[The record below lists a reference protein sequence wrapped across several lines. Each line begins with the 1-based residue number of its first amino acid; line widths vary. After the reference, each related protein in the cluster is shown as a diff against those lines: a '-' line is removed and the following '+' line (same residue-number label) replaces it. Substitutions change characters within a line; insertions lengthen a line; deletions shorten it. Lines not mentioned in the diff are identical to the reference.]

1 MSAANMPKT
10 YSIARFAAP
19 ALLIIHLGIRLASA
33 TPNPFADLFL
43 FNLIGLSAAATAYLA
58 PLFND
63 RFARF
68 AIAAAIALWTLGST
82 FSSWDSFNSF
92 QIWSPTIDICYSL
105 FYPTALFGMI
115 RVLTTKRR
123 VTPVELLDIAIITL
137 GLSSVIASIALK
149 PALIQ
154 FDGSAFSVFL
164 SIIYPAGD
172 VMLLAMCGA
181 IVFMNRRAS
190 RNAIFMLGVTA
201 FAITDFYFLWISAT
215 SGYVFGS
222 ISDDGWMLGLVLMS
236 QSLWLRGNESKS
248 IERLNSVATT
258 LALIL
263 SSTILAFAALRP
275 GYFPKFA
282 LIPAFATV
290 TFSFIR
296 MAIALHDARSSF
308 TERELARTDE
318 LTGLPNR
325 RRFLAELATLT
336 QRSGSLLLLDLNGFK
351 AINDNHGHAVGDQL
365 LQTIAT
371 RFTRAA
377 GESTM
382 VARLGGDEFG
392 LITYGSE
399 REATE
404 IAQALHAALS
414 YPVSLSSVI
423 VDVGVSIGHALWD
436 GDATHLISKEDLLR
450 RADSAM
456 YEAKRSGRG
465 TVQWAVTS

>member
-1 MSAANMPKT
+1 MPRT

-19 ALLIIHLGIRLASA
+19 ALLLIHLGIRLVSS
-33 TPNPFADLFL
+33 TPNPLADLFL
-43 FNLIGLSAAATAYLA
+43 FNLIGFSAAATAALA

-63 RFARF
+63 RYARY
-68 AIAAAIALWTLGST
+68 AIAIGIALWTIGST
-82 FSSWDSFNSF
+82 FSSWDSFNTF
-92 QIWSPTIDICYSL
+92 QVWSPAIDICYSL

-172 VMLLAMCGA
+172 VMLLAMGGA
-181 IVFMNRRAS
+181 IIFMNRAS
-190 RNAIFMLGVTA
+190 LRGNIFLAGIIA
-201 FAITDFYFLWISAT
+201 FATTDFYFLWISAT

-236 QSLWLRGNESKS
+236 QSLWFRGRESKS

-258 LALIL
+258 LSLIL

-275 GYFPKFA
+275 GYFPRFA

-296 MAIALHDARSSF
+296 MAIALHDARASF
-308 TERELARTDE
+308 AERELARTDE

-325 RRFLAELATLT
+325 RRFLAELEILT

-351 AINDNHGHAVGDQL
+351 SINDNYGHAVGDQL
-365 LQTIAT
+365 LQSIAV
-371 RFTRAA
+371 RFTRAV
-377 GESTM
+377 GDSTM

-392 LITYGSE
+392 LITFGPESH
-399 REATE
+399 AAE

-414 YPVSLSSVI
+414 YPISLAAI
-423 VDVGVSIGHALWD
+423 VVEVGVSIGHALSA
-436 GDATHLISKEDLLR
+436 GSALAPVSKEDLLR

-465 TVQWAVTS
+465 TVQWALSY

>member
-1 MSAANMPKT
+1 MPRT

-19 ALLIIHLGIRLASA
+19 ALLLIHLGIRLIST
-33 TPNPFADLFL
+33 TPNPLADLFL
-43 FNLIGLSAAATAYLA
+43 FNLIGFSAAATAALA

-63 RFARF
+63 RYARY
-68 AIAAAIALWTLGST
+68 AIASGIALWTIGST
-82 FSSWDSFNSF
+82 FSSWDSFNTF
-92 QIWSPTIDICYSL
+92 QVWSPAIDICYSL

-172 VMLLAMCGA
+172 VMLLAMGGA
-181 IVFMNRRAS
+181 IIFMNRAS
-190 RNAIFMLGVTA
+190 FRGNIFLVGIIA
-201 FAITDFYFLWISAT
+201 FATTDFYFLWISAT

-236 QSLWLRGNESKS
+236 QSLWFRRHEAKS

-258 LALIL
+258 LSLIL

-275 GYFPKFA
+275 GYFPRFA

-296 MAIALHDARSSF
+296 MAIALHDARASF
-308 TERELARTDE
+308 AERELARTDE

-325 RRFLAELATLT
+325 RHFLAELEVLT
-336 QRSGSLLLLDLNGFK
+336 QQPGSLLLLDLNGFK
-351 AINDNHGHAVGDQL
+351 SINDSYGHAVGDQL
-365 LQTIAT
+365 LQSIAV

-392 LITYGSE
+392 LITFGSE
-399 REATE
+399 SHAAE

-414 YPVSLSSVI
+414 YPISLATI
-423 VDVGVSIGHALWD
+423 VVEVGVSIGHALSD
-436 GDATHLISKEDLLR
+436 GSSIAPISKEDLLR

-465 TVQWAVTS
+465 TVQWALSY

>member
-1 MSAANMPKT
+1 MPKT

-19 ALLIIHLGIRLASA
+19 ALLVIHLGIRLISQN
-33 TPNPFADLFL
+33 PNPLADLFL
-43 FNLIGLSAAATAYLA
+43 FNLVGFAAAATAFYA

-63 RFARF
+63 RIACF
-68 AIAAAIALWTLGST
+68 AISTSIGLWTLGST
-82 FSSWDSFNSF
+82 FSSWDSFNTF
-92 QIWSPTIDICYSL
+92 QIWSPAIDICYSL
-105 FYPTALFGMI
+105 FYPTVLFGMV

-123 VTPVELLDIAIITL
+123 FTPVELLDTAIITL
-137 GLSSVIASIALK
+137 GLSSVIASVALK

-154 FDGSAFSVFL
+154 FNGSAFSVFL

-181 IVFMNRRAS
+181 IVFMNRSSS
-190 RNAIFMLGVTA
+190 RSTFFLVGVIA
-201 FAITDFYFLWISAT
+201 FACTDFYFLWISAT
-215 SGYVFGS
+215 TGYVFGS

-236 QSLWLRGNESKS
+236 QSLWWRGREAKS
-248 IERLNSVATT
+248 IERLNSIATT

-275 GYFPKFA
+275 GYFPRFA
-282 LIPAFATV
+282 LVPAFATV

-296 MAIALHDARSSF
+296 MAIALHDARASF
-308 TERELARTDE
+308 AERELARTDE

-325 RRFLAELATLT
+325 RRFLSELESLSK
-336 QRSGSLLLLDLNGFK
+336 RSGSLLLLDLNGFK
-351 AINDNHGHAVGDQL
+351 AINDNYGHAMGDQL
-365 LQTIAT
+365 LQTIAI

-392 LITYGSE
+392 LITFGPES
-399 REATE
+399 AASE

-414 YPVSLSSVI
+414 YPIALAAI
-423 VDVGVSIGHALWD
+423 AVDVGVSIGHARSI
-436 GDATHLISKEDLLR
+436 GTNESPISKEDLLR

-456 YEAKRSGRG
+456 YEAKRSGVG
-465 TVQWAVTS
+465 TVQWATIS

>member
-1 MSAANMPKT
+1 MPRT
-10 YSIARFAAP
+10 YSIARFVAP
-19 ALLIIHLGIRLASA
+19 ALLVIHLGIRLVST
-33 TPNPFADLFL
+33 TPNPSADLFL
-43 FNLIGLSAAATAYLA
+43 FNLVGFSAAATAALA

-63 RFARF
+63 RLARY
-68 AIAAAIALWTLGST
+68 AIASAIALWTVGST
-82 FSSWDSFNSF
+82 FSSWDSFHSF
-92 QIWSPTIDICYSL
+92 QIWSPAIDICYSL

-115 RVLTTKRR
+115 RALTTKRR

-137 GLSSVIASIALK
+137 GLSSVIASVALK

-172 VMLLAMCGA
+172 VMLLAMGGA
-181 IVFMNRRAS
+181 IIFMNRSSMRGNILLAGIS
-190 RNAIFMLGVTA
+190 A

-236 QSLWLRGNESKS
+236 QSLWCRGREAKS
-248 IERLNSVATT
+248 IERLNSIATT
-258 LALIL
+258 LSLIL

-275 GYFPKFA
+275 GYFPRFA
-282 LIPAFATV
+282 LVPAFATV

-296 MAIALHDARSSF
+296 MAIALHDARSGF
-308 TERELARTDE
+308 AERELARTDE

-325 RRFLAELATLT
+325 RRFLAELEKLSQ
-336 QRSGSLLLLDLNGFK
+336 QRGSLLLLDLNGFK
-351 AINDNHGHAVGDQL
+351 AINDNYGHAVGDQL

-371 RFTRAA
+371 RFSRAA
-377 GESTM
+377 GESSM

-392 LITYGSE
+392 LITFASE
-399 REATE
+399 SHAHE
-404 IAQALHAALS
+404 IALALHAALS
-414 YPVSLSSVI
+414 YPVSLAHIV
-423 VDVGVSIGHALWD
+423 VDVGVSIGHALCD
-436 GDATHLISKEDLLR
+436 GSAISPVSKEDLLR

-465 TVQWAVTS
+465 TVQWAAIS